1 MNSPMLSGPDAPLML
16 QNIPRPGGRC
26 AGWRPTAGR

>member
-1 MNSPMLSGPDAPLML
+1 MNPPMLSGPDAPLML
-16 QNIPRPGGRC
+16 ENIPRPGW